1 MKDISMRLSVL
12 VPIYNEVENIPLLCR
27 ALLDVLEGLAHEFEI
42 ILVNDGS
49 RDGSTEA
56 LDAAAASDKRIRVIH
71 LRRNFGQTAALMA
84 AIDHATGDILI
95 PMDGDLQNDPADIPR
110 LLAKLDEG
118 YDVVSGWRKSRKDK
132 AVTRR
137 LPSLVANW
145 LISKLSG
152 VELHDYGCTLKAYR
166 RSVLENVRLYGEM
179 HRFVPI
185 YAAWEGAAITEL
197 EVNHHPRRLGVSKYG
212 LGRITKV
219 MLDLVLIRF
228 MHKAFD
234 RPIHFFGK
242 IGLTSIG
249 LAGMAGIWALWLKLL
264 HQVSFVSTPLPLFTV
279 FLMLSGVMFIL
290 LGLLAEL
297 QMRVYYES
305 QSKCPYSVRRTV
317 NQVGNQALQSE
328 TPGYANARPKL

>member
-1 MKDISMRLSVL
+1 MRLSIL

-27 ALLDVLEGLAHEFEI
+27 ALLEVLNGLPHEFEI

-49 RDGSTEA
+49 TDGSTEV
-56 LDAAAASDKRIRVIH
+56 LDVAAASDSRIRVIH

-84 AIDHATGDILI
+84 AIDHATGEVLI
-95 PMDGDLQNDPADIPR
+95 PIDGDLQNDPADIPR

-118 YDVVSGWRKSRKDK
+118 YDVVSGWRKNRKDK

-137 LPSLVANW
+137 LPSSAANW
-145 LISKLSG
+145 LISRLSG
-152 VELHDYGCTLKAYR
+152 VALHDYGCTLKAYR

-185 YAAWEGAAITEL
+185 YASWEGAAIAEL

-212 LGRITKV
+212 LGRVTKV

-234 RPIHFFGK
+234 RPIHFFGE
-242 IGLTSIG
+242 IGLASIG
-249 LAGMAGIWALWLKLL
+249 LSALAGLGALWLKLVQ
-264 HQVSFVSTPLPLFTV
+264 HVSFVSTPLPLFAV
-279 FLMLSGVMFIL
+279 FLMLSGILFVL
-290 LGLLAEL
+290 LGLMAEL

-305 QSKCPYSVRRTV
+305 QSKLPYSVKRKV
-317 NQVGNQALQSE
+317 NV
-328 TPGYANARPKL
+328 

>member
-1 MKDISMRLSVL
+1 MRLSIL
-12 VPIYNEVENIPLLCR
+12 VPVYNEVENIPLLRR
-27 ALLDVLEGLAHEFEI
+27 ALLEVLNGLPHEFEI

-49 RDGSTEA
+49 TDGSTEA
-56 LDAAAASDKRIRVIH
+56 LDAAAASDGRIRVVH

-95 PMDGDLQNDPADIPR
+95 PIDGDLQNDPADIPR

-118 YDVVSGWRKSRKDK
+118 YDVVSGWRKNRQDK

-137 LPSLVANW
+137 LPSVVANW

-152 VELHDYGCTLKAYR
+152 VALHDYGCTLKAYR

-185 YAAWEGAAITEL
+185 YASWEGAAIAEL
-197 EVNHHPRRLGVSKYG
+197 EVNHRPRQLGVSKYG
-212 LGRITKV
+212 LGRVTKV

-234 RPIHFFGK
+234 RPIHFFGE
-242 IGLTSIG
+242 IGLASIG
-249 LAGMAGIWALWLKLL
+249 LSALAGLWALWLKFMQ
-264 HQVSFVSTPLPLFTV
+264 HVAFVTTPLPLLAV
-279 FLMLSGVMFIL
+279 FLMLSGILFVL
-290 LGLLAEL
+290 LGLMAEL

-305 QSKCPYSVRRTV
+305 QAKLPYSVKRKV
-317 NQVGNQALQSE
+317 NV
-328 TPGYANARPKL
+328 

>member
-1 MKDISMRLSVL
+1 MRLSIL
-12 VPIYNEVENIPLLCR
+12 VPIYNEVQNIPLLCS
-27 ALLDVLEGLAHEFEI
+27 ALLEVLNGLPHEFEI

-49 RDGSTEA
+49 TDGSTEA
-56 LDAAAASDKRIRVIH
+56 LDVAAASDNCIRVIH

-84 AIDHATGDILI
+84 AIDHATGEVLI
-95 PMDGDLQNDPADIPR
+95 PIDGDLQNDPADIPR

-118 YDVVSGWRKSRKDK
+118 YDVVSGWRKNRKDK

-137 LPSLVANW
+137 LPSSAANW

-152 VELHDYGCTLKAYR
+152 VALHDYGCTLKAYR

-185 YAAWEGAAITEL
+185 YASWEGAAISEL

-212 LGRITKV
+212 LGRVTKV
-219 MLDLVLIRF
+219 LLDLVLIRF

-234 RPIHFFGK
+234 RPIHFFGE
-242 IGLTSIG
+242 IGLASIG
-249 LAGMAGIWALWLKLL
+249 LSAVAGLGAIWLKLMQ
-264 HQVSFVSTPLPLFTV
+264 HVSFVSTPLPLFAV
-279 FLMLSGVMFIL
+279 FLMLSGILFVL
-290 LGLLAEL
+290 LGLMAEL

-305 QSKCPYSVRRTV
+305 QSKLPYSVKRKV
-317 NQVGNQALQSE
+317 NV
-328 TPGYANARPKL
+328 

>member
-1 MKDISMRLSVL
+1 MRLSIL
-12 VPIYNEVENIPLLCR
+12 VPIYNEVENIPLLCH
-27 ALLDVLEGLAHEFEI
+27 ALLGVLNGLPHEFEI

-49 RDGSTEA
+49 TDGSTEA
-56 LDAAAASDKRIRVIH
+56 LDAAAVSDSRIRVVH

-95 PMDGDLQNDPADIPR
+95 PIDGDLQNDPADIPR
-110 LLAKLDEG
+110 LLAKLDDG

-152 VELHDYGCTLKAYR
+152 VALHDYGCTLKAYR

-185 YAAWEGAAITEL
+185 YASWEGAAIAEL

-212 LGRITKV
+212 LGRVTKV

-234 RPIHFFGK
+234 RPIHFFGE
-242 IGLTSIG
+242 IGLASIG
-249 LAGMAGIWALWLKLL
+249 LSALAGLGALWLKFVQ
-264 HQVSFVSTPLPLFTV
+264 HVAFVSTPLPLFAV
-279 FLMLSGVMFIL
+279 FLMLSGILFVL
-290 LGLLAEL
+290 LGLMAEL

-305 QSKCPYSVRRTV
+305 QSKLPYSVKRKMNV
-317 NQVGNQALQSE
+317 
-328 TPGYANARPKL
+328 

>member
-1 MKDISMRLSVL
+1 MHLSIL

-27 ALLDVLEGLAHEFEI
+27 ALLEELNDLPHEFEI

-49 RDGSTEA
+49 TDGSTEA
-56 LDAAAASDKRIRVIH
+56 LEVEQASDSRIRVIH

-84 AIDHATGDILI
+84 AIDNATGDILI
-95 PMDGDLQNDPADIPR
+95 PIDGDLQNDPADIPR
-110 LLAKLDEG
+110 LLKKLDEG
-118 YDVVSGWRKSRKDK
+118 YDVVSGWRKNRKDK
-132 AVTRR
+132 AITRR

-152 VELHDYGCTLKAYR
+152 VALHDYGCTLKAYR

-185 YAAWEGAAITEL
+185 YAAWEGAAIAEL
-197 EVNHHPRRLGVSKYG
+197 EVNHHPRRLGISKYG
-212 LGRITKV
+212 LGRVTKV

-242 IGLTSIG
+242 IGLASIG
-249 LAGMAGIWALWLKLL
+249 LAGLAGLWALWLKFVQ
-264 HQVSFVSTPLPLFTV
+264 QVSFVSTPLPLFVV
-279 FLMLSGVMFIL
+279 FLMLSGVLFVL
-290 LGLLAEL
+290 LGLMAEL

-305 QSKCPYSVRRTV
+305 QSKRPYSIKK
-317 NQVGNQALQSE
+317 A
-328 TPGYANARPKL
+328 P